1 VSPPG
6 TRSGSAGGPFRLA
19 AELLAPVETPTPF
32 GGLARTW
39 GPAATLWLDLL
50 AGPGRELSVGE
61 QRPLRVE
68 NALAIARDH
77 PLAAR
82 GLRLQIGA
90 EPPWRILSV
99 ARDHP
104 APGLMSL
111 SLDRT
116 G

>member
-1 VSPPG
+1 MTAP
-6 TRSGSAGGPFRLA
+6 SAAAGAAAGPFRQA
-19 AELLAPVETPTPF
+19 GQLLTPVETPTPY
-32 GGLARTW
+32 GGLVRAW
-39 GPAATLWLDLL
+39 SPAATVWLDLI

-68 NALAIARDH
+68 SALAVARVQ

-82 GLRLQIGA
+82 GLQLTIGA
-90 EPPWRILSV
+90 EPPWRILAV

-111 SLDRT
+111 TLERVR
-116 G
+116 

>member
-1 VSPPG
+1 MTGSG
-6 TRSGSAGGPFRLA
+6 SGSGSAAGPFRLA
-19 AELLAPVETPTPF
+19 AELLTPVETPTPF
-32 GGLARTW
+32 GGLTRTW
-39 GPAATLWLDLL
+39 TAAATLWLDLL

-68 NALAIARDH
+68 SALAIARDH

-82 GLRLQIGA
+82 GLRLQLGA
-90 EPPWRILSV
+90 DPPWRILAV

-104 APGLMSL
+104 APGLMSV